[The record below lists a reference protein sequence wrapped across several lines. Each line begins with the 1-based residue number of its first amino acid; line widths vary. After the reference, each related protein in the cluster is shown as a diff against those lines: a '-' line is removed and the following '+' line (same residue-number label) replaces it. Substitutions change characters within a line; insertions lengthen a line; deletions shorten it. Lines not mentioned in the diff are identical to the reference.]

1 MDKTVNLAH
10 EIKIKI
16 FFSLDKNCPGGILAM
31 SPGGKIQILQ
41 IPSLD
46 NINSLEEKQEKIMQ
60 IANCKRKLLR
70 IFIDL
75 VLLSVTIK

>member
-1 MDKTVNLAH
+1 
-10 EIKIKI
+10 
-16 FFSLDKNCPGGILAM
+16 M

-60 IANCKRKLLR
+60 IAKERAVQYLLVW
-70 IFIDL
+70 FYY
-75 VLLSVTIK
+75 LSQ